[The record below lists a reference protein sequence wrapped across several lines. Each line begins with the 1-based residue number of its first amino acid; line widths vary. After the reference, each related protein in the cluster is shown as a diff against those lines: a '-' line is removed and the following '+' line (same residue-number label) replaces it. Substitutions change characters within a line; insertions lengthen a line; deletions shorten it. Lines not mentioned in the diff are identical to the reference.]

1 MEDSTGLAHNET
13 NTVLSD
19 SSTFSTLAELLAGI
33 ERTFGDPDQ
42 ERMAH
47 TQLHALKMMMG
58 MTANKYMAKFEMP
71 SSEAS
76 LNLFKVYSQTSIT
89 IRPGQLEDGHP

>member
-1 MEDSTGLAHNET
+1 
-13 NTVLSD
+13 
-19 SSTFSTLAELLAGI
+19 LAGI

-76 LNLFKVYSQTSIT
+76 LNLFKVYSQTSLPSGLDNWKMVIHN
-89 IRPGQLEDGHP
+89 LDHLH